1 MPQGFALALVA
12 IGLAAALAGTQTW
25 AAYSAT
31 SASVG
36 NSFAAGTVALAD
48 NDSGTAVLALAG
60 AVPGDSDTACVT
72 VAYNG
77 SLASALR
84 LYGTTSGTGLD
95 PYLDLSVT
103 RGTFAGAPPAFASCV
118 GFSADATDYVGAG
131 GGVIYDGTLQ
141 AFPDDHGT
149 GLVDPRPAGPETWT
163 SGESHVYKLQITL
176 QNNLAARGRTATQT
190 FTWEAR
196 NT

>member
-60 AVPGDSDTACVT
+60 AVPG
-72 VAYNG
+72 
-77 SLASALR
+77 
-84 LYGTTSGTGLD
+84 
-95 PYLDLSVT
+95 
-103 RGTFAGAPPAFASCV
+103 
-118 GFSADATDYVGAG
+118 
-131 GGVIYDGTLQ
+131 
-141 AFPDDHGT
+141 
-149 GLVDPRPAGPETWT
+149 
-163 SGESHVYKLQITL
+163 
-176 QNNLAARGRTATQT
+176 GRTATQT